1 MPSLEPARSQ
11 TTLWTAGRV
20 RQRMLE
26 ACSIE
31 RRLPGEF
38 FTRIATAWPATPIH
52 EFADKVHW
60 DDARQ
65 RVWDG
70 WERAKYAWPYEISRM
85 EETIGWLLYL
95 PEAERKCLWAWAA
108 AAAGGKPIRKVLRK
122 HGWTITTFYRHRN
135 NGLARIAKRLNQQ
148 GVQVR

>member
-1 MPSLEPARSQ
+1 
-11 TTLWTAGRV
+11 
-20 RQRMLE
+20 MLE
-26 ACSIE
+26 ACDIN

-52 EFADKVHW
+52 EFVDKVYW

-65 RVWDG
+65 RVWDD
-70 WERAKYAWPYEISRM
+70 WARAKYAYPYEVSRM
-85 EETIGWLLYL
+85 EEALDWLQYL
-95 PEAERKCLWAWAA
+95 PEGERRCLWAWAA
-108 AAAGGKPIRKVLRK
+108 AAVSGKPMRKVLRK
-122 HGWTITTFYRHRN
+122 HGWTASTFYRQVR